1 MKINGQAFETEVLRA
16 EGKVLVD
23 FYADWCGPC
32 KMLSPILEELEK
44 EGAVKI
50 CKINVDEENA
60 LAIRYRVSSIP
71 MLVLFENGQ
80 AVRTTLG
87 YQSKE
92 KLLAFIG

>member
-44 EGAVKI
+44 EGSVKV

-60 LAIRYRVSSIP
+60 LAVQYRVSSIP
-71 MLVLFENGQ
+71 MLVLFENGK
-80 AVRTTLG
+80 ATKTTLG

-92 KLLAFIG
+92 KLLDFIG

>member
-44 EGAVKI
+44 EGSVKV

-60 LAIRYRVSSIP
+60 LAIRYRVSNIP
-71 MLVLFENGQ
+71 MLVLFENGK
-80 AVRTTLG
+80 ATKTTLG

-92 KLLAFIG
+92 KLLDFIG

>member
-1 MKINGQAFETEVLRA
+1 MKINGQAFEAEVLKA

-44 EGAVKI
+44 EGKVKV

-60 LAIRYRVSSIP
+60 LAMQFRVSSIP

-80 AVRTTLG
+80 ALRTTLG
-87 YQSKE
+87 YQSKD
-92 KLLAFIG
+92 KLLDFIG